1 MPFKDKDIAKQYR
14 KEYHAK
20 WYQKNKE
27 KRNAQIAEYEKTKPI
42 EWRKSIGQ
50 KHHLKTRYGLTKE
63 EYQSK
68 LEKQNYCCAICGKDV
83 TENIK
88 GKTHVALTVDHNHNT
103 GQIRDLLCHTGNTG
117 LGYFKDD
124 SNLLIRASKYLNKH
138 IE

>member
-27 KRNAQIAEYEKTKPI
+27 KRNAQIVEYEKTKPI

-103 GQIRDLLCHTGNTG
+103 GQIRDLLCHTCNTG